1 MKRLLLLL
9 ALLAL
14 TSPIHAF
21 ERVQVGDN
29 IYALVG
35 ELTQRSA
42 QNLGN
47 NMTVGFIVTG
57 EGVVVIDSGGSRLGA
72 EAIHAAIREVTDKPV
87 TWVINSGGQDHKWF
101 GNEYFI
107 EQGARTIASEKA
119 RQDMQN
125 RMDEQ
130 ISRSKKYLEGKFA
143 GTNPTLPQVTFAE
156 RQRLPVEG
164 IRIELIFAGG
174 GHTPG
179 DILVWLP
186 DQSILFSGDTVYV
199 QRLLGVRP
207 GTGLQWIRS
216 LEYIRDNL
224 KPRVVVPGHG
234 HVTDLDEALRDTY
247 DYLVMLRDH
256 ATRQF
261 NEGAFDPVEATEGLD
276 QSRFSYLQNYSDL
289 PFRSR
294 NALNMAT
301 EVYENQ

>member
-9 ALLAL
+9 ALLTL
-14 TSPIHAF
+14 ISPIQAF

-57 EGVVVIDSGGSRLGA
+57 DGVVVIDSGGSRLGA

-125 RMDEQ
+125 RRADQVSM
-130 ISRSKKYLEGKFA
+130 SMKYLEEKFA
-143 GTNPTLPQVTFAE
+143 GTNPTLPQTTFAE
-156 RQRLPVEG
+156 RHQLPVEG

>member
-1 MKRLLLLL
+1 MKKLLLLL

-14 TSPIHAF
+14 VSPIHAF

-57 EGVVVIDSGGSRLGA
+57 DGVVVIDSGGSRLGA

-119 RQDMQN
+119 REDMQN
-125 RMDEQ
+125 RRGEQ
-130 ISRSKKYLEGKFA
+130 ISRSKTYLKEKFA
-143 GTNPTLPQVTFAE
+143 GTNPTLPQTTFAE
-156 RQRLPVEG
+156 RHQLPVEG

-216 LEYIRDNL
+216 LEYIRDNI

>member
-9 ALLAL
+9 ALFTLV
-14 TSPIHAF
+14 SPIHAF

-42 QNLGN
+42 HNLGN

-57 EGVVVIDSGGSRLGA
+57 DGVVVIDSGGSRLGA
-72 EAIHAAIREVTDKPV
+72 EAIHTAIREVTDKPV

-107 EQGARTIASEKA
+107 EQGAKTIASEKA

-125 RMDEQ
+125 RRADQVSM
-130 ISRSKKYLEGKFA
+130 SMKYLKEKFA
-143 GTNPTLPQVTFAE
+143 GTNPTLPQTTFAE
-156 RQRLPVEG
+156 RHQLPVEG

-207 GTGLQWIRS
+207 GTGLKWIRS

-247 DYLVMLRDH
+247 DYLVMLKDH
-256 ATRQF
+256 AIRQF